1 MKWNQSSVFS
11 ESATMDTKYRYLYED
26 YNPSDQRSSLG
37 KSKTMSQCRKEYS
50 CMR

>member
-11 ESATMDTKYRYLYED
+11 ESATMDTKYRSLYEE
-26 YNPSDQRSSLG
+26 SDQRSSLG